1 MSHQVKHPIT
11 IAADRLVP
19 HTGSLA
25 PRWHR
30 WQQIALALL
39 SLSMAG
45 ALGTLVGT
53 RGLAWLVAQPGW
65 WMTGKETAGL
75 FMLGAA
81 FLLVMLRAAETR
93 GLGTVL
99 ADLRAWL
106 ATGGVEENG

>member
-19 HTGSLA
+19 HTGSFA

-53 RGLAWLVAQPGW
+53 RPRLACGA
-65 WMTGKETAGL
+65 AGL
-75 FMLGAA
+75 VDDRQGDGRTIHAGGSVSA
-81 FLLVMLRAAETR
+81 RHATR
-93 GLGTVL
+93 GGDT
-99 ADLRAWL
+99 RARHCP
-106 ATGGVEENG
+106 G